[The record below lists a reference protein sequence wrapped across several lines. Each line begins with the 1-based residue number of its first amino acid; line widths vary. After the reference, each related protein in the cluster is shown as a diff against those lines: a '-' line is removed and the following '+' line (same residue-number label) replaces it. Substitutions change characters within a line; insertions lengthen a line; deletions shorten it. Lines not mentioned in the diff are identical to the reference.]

1 MTIYYLY
8 VKTHRKTG
16 LKYLGY
22 TGRKDP
28 YKYHGSGVRWLNH
41 LRMHGFDFDTE
52 IIKECKSKSEIA
64 EYGIYYS
71 RHWDVVNNKNWA
83 NLKEESGD
91 GGSCS
96 GTMNGMFN
104 KTHTSEVKSILANE
118 AQKRFKGKTY
128 SELYGEE
135 KANELKMLRSA
146 QLKGIDHLGTANP
159 MHGKNHSESTKQLQS
174 LKAKNR
180 PKIECHH
187 CNKIIASSQYYRYH
201 GDNCKLKS

>member
-1 MTIYYLY
+1 
-8 VKTHRKTG
+8 
-16 LKYLGY
+16 
-22 TGRKDP
+22 
-28 YKYHGSGVRWLNH
+28 
-41 LRMHGFDFDTE
+41 
-52 IIKECKSKSEIA
+52 
-64 EYGIYYS
+64 
-71 RHWDVVNNKNWA
+71 
-83 NLKEESGD
+83 
-91 GGSCS
+91 
-96 GTMNGMFN
+96 MNGMFN